1 MMTLPVSLSPPLNGD
16 DRDDAFCGDDHGDGA
31 LFQSMIPLQS
41 KLQAL
46 LRLWRLRVRC
56 RSSVPLSLK
65 SLSKTLR
72 FPKLQMLLELN
83 KSQQELQSWLHVSS
97 SPPLNGD
104 DRDDAFCDD
113 DRGDDAS
120 FQSMI
125 RFPSR
130 LQALLRLWTLRV
142 QGRSWVQLKL
152 KDLWKTLRLL
162 RLRMPPELNTS
173 QPELQSWREPAL
185 CTLTL

>member
-1 MMTLPVSLSPPLNGD
+1 MLTLHMSLSPPLHGD
-16 DRDDAFCGDDHGDGA
+16 DRDDAFCDDDRGDGA

-72 FPKLQMLLELN
+72 FPKLQLPLELN
-83 KSQQELQSWLHVSS
+83 KPQQELQSWCG
-97 SPPLNGD
+97 P
-104 DRDDAFCDD
+104 
-113 DRGDDAS
+113 
-120 FQSMI
+120 
-125 RFPSR
+125 
-130 LQALLRLWTLRV
+130 T
-142 QGRSWVQLKL
+142 
-152 KDLWKTLRLL
+152 
-162 RLRMPPELNTS
+162 
-173 QPELQSWREPAL
+173 L